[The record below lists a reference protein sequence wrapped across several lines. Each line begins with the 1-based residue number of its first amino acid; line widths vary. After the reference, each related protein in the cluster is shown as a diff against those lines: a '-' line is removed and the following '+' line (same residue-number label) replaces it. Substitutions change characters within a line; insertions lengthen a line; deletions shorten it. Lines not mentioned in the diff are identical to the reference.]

1 MRHGSAMD
9 HEGLDRRE
17 PRDTA
22 RILPDAQTLG
32 VRLLLVARSAAR
44 LHAEQLAAGRD
55 GRPSDAPASLAE
67 LIGART

>member
-9 HEGLDRRE
+9 HGGSDRRE

-22 RILPDAQTLG
+22 RTLPDAQTLG
-32 VRLLLVARSAAR
+32 ARLLLVARSAAR
-44 LHAEQLAAGRD
+44 LHAEQLSAGRER
-55 GRPSDAPASLAE
+55 GPSDAPASLAA